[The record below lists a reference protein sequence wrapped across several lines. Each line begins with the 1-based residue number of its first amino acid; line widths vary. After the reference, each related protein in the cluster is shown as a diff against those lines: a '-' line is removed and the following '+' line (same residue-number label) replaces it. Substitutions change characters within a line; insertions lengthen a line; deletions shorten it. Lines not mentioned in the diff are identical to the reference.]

1 MKWRV
6 TIEGLGPDEEETY
19 LKYLECFINGE
30 TLDEV
35 IEKLDE
41 RLNFHDNA
49 LYYHYSV
56 VE

>member
-49 LYYHYSV
+49 LHYHYSV